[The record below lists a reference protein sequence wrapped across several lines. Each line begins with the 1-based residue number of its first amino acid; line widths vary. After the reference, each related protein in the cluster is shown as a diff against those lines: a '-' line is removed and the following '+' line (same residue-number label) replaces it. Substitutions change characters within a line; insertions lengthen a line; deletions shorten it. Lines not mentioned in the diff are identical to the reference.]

1 MRRRRTTIE
10 TKYLIIIG
18 IFVVLLIGGGL
29 TSYFS
34 RSDKGITEVKIPPE
48 TLEYL
53 KRLSAALGDLRF
65 DFFKGK
71 KGDWTGKQDDAEAN
85 KYGLQKLENQFFVA
99 YFHDHD
105 ESKASLSMEKATE
118 AISRMR
124 QVFGQ
129 YPLPTER
136 KLPLYIA
143 KDAEEYANLSGSS
156 ITESRACAVIFFYS
170 DGNTF
175 CKGLYF
181 APSTYQSGED
191 IASGIVAHELA
202 HYVYFD
208 KVSFS
213 VRYLL
218 PIWFTEGIAEYTAER
233 TEFLPLVKEAILNHR
248 LIPISELSSS
258 ENLFKTGALI
268 YGEGCTAFLTIESRF
283 SLLRI
288 TQLISNSYTGRT
300 IEASFLKVLGLS
312 LKEFDL
318 IWLAQLN
325 IIFG

>member
-1 MRRRRTTIE
+1 V
-10 TKYLIIIG
+10 
-18 IFVVLLIGGGL
+18 FLLIKL
-29 TSYFS
+29 FF
-34 RSDKGITEVKIPPE
+34 
-48 TLEYL
+48 L
-53 KRLSAALGDLRF
+53 KEKFG
-65 DFFKGK
+65 GK

-85 KYGLQKLENQFFVA
+85 KYGLQKLENQFFVV
-99 YFHDHD
+99 YFHDQD
-105 ESKASLSMEKATE
+105 ESKAPFTIQKATA
-118 AISRMR
+118 AIARMR
-124 QVFGQ
+124 QVFGH
-129 YPLPTER
+129 YPPPAGR

-143 KDAEEYANLSGSS
+143 NDAEEYANLSGSS

-181 APSTYQSGED
+181 APSTYQSGEN
-191 IASGIVAHELA
+191 IAAGIVTHELA

-258 ENLFKTGALI
+258 ENLFKTGSLI

-283 SLLRI
+283 SLPTI
-288 TQLISNSYTGRT
+288 TRLLSDSYTGHT
-300 IEASFLKVLGLS
+300 IEESFQQVLRLS
-312 LKEFDL
+312 LKEFDV

-325 IIFG
+325 RFFGEK